1 MPIHCCV
8 LPCAWRQQVNQLPH
22 VPLWHIYTGLK
33 LDLPKSLISNFQQFR
48 SAIYMYFDLALIWE
62 IFLSG
67 HILLVT
73 LISHTVVNLIL
84 RMQIKYNFNS
94 DLTLD
99 WIY

>member
-1 MPIHCCV
+1 
-8 LPCAWRQQVNQLPH
+8 
-22 VPLWHIYTGLK
+22 
-33 LDLPKSLISNFQQFR
+33 
-48 SAIYMYFDLALIWE
+48 MYFDLALIWE

-84 RMQIKYNFNS
+84 RMQIKYSFNS